1 MSAMPIKSTTPKA
14 SLQQAIYKR
23 IGKIENVI
31 IERLFETGEQVVK
44 YAREL
49 PSPSLADF
57 PEGQREK
64 GKVPPHQPNYID
76 WTSNL
81 RSSIGYA
88 IVKDGKIIHISDFTP
103 LKGGEEGARK
113 GKAFLES
120 LVSDYSNGI
129 ALIVVAGMP
138 YAAYVEAKGY
148 DVLDS
153 AEIKAEEI
161 LKRLLSKLRF

>member
-1 MSAMPIKSTTPKA
+1 MPIKQTTPRA

-31 IERLFETGEQVVK
+31 IDRLFETGEQVVK

-57 PEGQREK
+57 PEGQQEK
-64 GKVPPHQPNYID
+64 GKVPPHQPHYID
-76 WTSNL
+76 WSGNL

-88 IVKDGKIIHISDFTP
+88 ILKDGKTIHMSDFTP
-103 LKGGEEGARK
+103 VKGGEEGARK

-120 LVSDYSNGI
+120 LISNHSTGI
-129 ALIVVAGMP
+129 ALVVVAGMP

-161 LKRLLSKLRF
+161 VERLLSKLKF